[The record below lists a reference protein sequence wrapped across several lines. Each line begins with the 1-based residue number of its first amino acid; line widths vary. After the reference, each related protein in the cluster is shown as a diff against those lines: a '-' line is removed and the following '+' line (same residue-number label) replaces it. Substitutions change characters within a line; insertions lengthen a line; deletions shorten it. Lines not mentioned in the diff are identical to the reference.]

1 MTPVSLP
8 AIPPL
13 PVNPTTAPQAP
24 AAAPIVEPAAVEP
37 AAAEPTAAEQRLPHL
52 LVLRELATATGAVDL
67 GTSDI
72 TTAAR
77 ALHALGER
85 TLATLVA
92 IQAIDAVDVDL
103 DDLPDDA
110 WLGGDGP
117 SQARRLVGDVCFAS
131 TLELR
136 RVVRELEVATDPDDL
151 AVAAETTRRKL
162 RRGIRAVLEGARE
175 AGDPDILGGEHQ
187 GRHQVTDLAPA
198 LVVRR
203 MYATFRRAL
212 REPTDDSPEAML
224 MAVRYAGGA
233 LAALLTSPDY
243 AELRAS
249 DRIVLRR
256 LRERV
261 LAWARE
267 RKSVVE
273 GQRILADVATTADLL
288 RGINRRQE
296 LRAHDRGV
304 LERTA
309 DGPTHD
315 VRAWLAALDLLIG
328 LDDAL
333 DDLLARARAATYPEQ
348 LVPDLLE
355 RLAHLR

>member
-1 MTPVSLP
+1 MS
-8 AIPPL
+8 
-13 PVNPTTAPQAP
+13 
-24 AAAPIVEPAAVEP
+24 AAAAALIPA
-37 AAAEPTAAEQRLPHL
+37 PTAAERRLPL
-52 LVLRELATATGAVDL
+52 LLTLRELATASAAIDL
-67 GTSDI
+67 GGTDVAAL
-72 TTAAR
+72 TVAAHALRDLGAR
-77 ALHALGER
+77 ALAALI
-85 TLATLVA
+85 A
-92 IQAIDAVDVDL
+92 IQEL
-103 DDLPDDA
+103 DDPGADAADDLTDDA

-117 SQARRLVGDVCFAS
+117 TQARRLVGDVCFAS

-136 RVVRELEVATDPDDL
+136 RVVRELETATDADDL
-151 AVAAETTRRKL
+151 AVAAETARRKL

-187 GRHQVTDLAPA
+187 GRHQVADLAPA

-203 MYATFRRAL
+203 LYATFRRAL
-212 REPTDDSPEAML
+212 REPIDDSPEAMM

-267 RKSVVE
+267 KRSVVE
-273 GQRILADVATTADLL
+273 GRRILADVATTADLL
-288 RGINRRQE
+288 RDINRRQE
-296 LRAHDRGV
+296 LRAHDTAL
-304 LERTA
+304 LERGA
-309 DGPTHD
+309 GGPTQD
-315 VRAWLAALDLLIG
+315 VRAWIDALAPLTG
-328 LDDAL
+328 LDDEL
-333 DDLLARARAATYPEQ
+333 DDLLARAHSSTYPEQ
-348 LVPDLLE
+348 HVPELLV

>member
-1 MTPVSLP
+1 MS
-8 AIPPL
+8 
-13 PVNPTTAPQAP
+13 
-24 AAAPIVEPAAVEP
+24 AAAAALIPA
-37 AAAEPTAAEQRLPHL
+37 PTAAERRLPL
-52 LVLRELATATGAVDL
+52 LLTLRELATASAAIDL
-67 GTSDI
+67 GGTDVAAL
-72 TTAAR
+72 TVAAHALRDLGAR
-77 ALHALGER
+77 ALAALI
-85 TLATLVA
+85 A
-92 IQAIDAVDVDL
+92 IQEL
-103 DDLPDDA
+103 DDPGADAADDLTDDA

-117 SQARRLVGDVCFAS
+117 TQARRLVGDVCFAS

-136 RVVRELEVATDPDDL
+136 RVVRELETATDPDDL
-151 AVAAETTRRKL
+151 AVAAETARRKL

-187 GRHQVTDLAPA
+187 GRHQVADLAPA

-203 MYATFRRAL
+203 LYATFRRAL
-212 REPTDDSPEAML
+212 REPIDDSPEAMM

-267 RKSVVE
+267 KRSVVE
-273 GQRILADVATTADLL
+273 GRRILADVATTADLL
-288 RGINRRQE
+288 RDINRRQE
-296 LRAHDRGV
+296 LRAHDTAL
-304 LERTA
+304 LERGA
-309 DGPTHD
+309 GGPTQD
-315 VRAWLAALDLLIG
+315 VRAWIDALAPLTG
-328 LDDAL
+328 LDDEL
-333 DDLLARARAATYPEQ
+333 DDLLARAHSSTYPEQ
-348 LVPDLLE
+348 HVPELLV

>member
-1 MTPVSLP
+1 MSANP
-8 AIPPL
+8 APMLLASSAPIAPTGASPAA
-13 PVNPTTAPQAP
+13 PAVTAPTTA
-24 AAAPIVEPAAVEP
+24 ER
-37 AAAEPTAAEQRLPHL
+37 RLPL
-52 LVLRELATATGAVDL
+52 LLTLRELATASAAIDLAGGDLTALTAAAHALRDL
-67 GTSDI
+67 G
-72 TTAAR
+72 A
-77 ALHALGER
+77 R
-85 TLATLVA
+85 TLATLIA
-92 IQAIDAVDVDL
+92 IQEL
-103 DDLPDDA
+103 DDAGADTADDLADDA

-117 SQARRLVGDVCFAS
+117 TQARRLVGDVCFAS

-136 RVVRELEVATDPDDL
+136 RVVRELETATDPDDL
-151 AVAAETTRRKL
+151 AVAAETARRKL

-187 GRHQVTDLAPA
+187 GRHQVADLAPA

-212 REPTDDSPEAML
+212 REPTDDSPEAMM

-267 RKSVVE
+267 KRSVVE
-273 GQRILADVATTADLL
+273 GRRILADVATTADLL
-288 RGINRRQE
+288 RDINRRQE
-296 LRAHDRGV
+296 LRVHDRAV
-304 LERTA
+304 LDRTA
-309 DGPTHD
+309 SGPTDD
-315 VRAWLAALDLLIG
+315 VRTWLDALAPLVG

-333 DDLLARARAATYPEQ
+333 DHLLECARAATYPEQ
-348 LVPDLLE
+348 HVPDLLE